1 MTSGGGLGTGT
12 RGSPG
17 IRHLLGI
24 ALEKRNASRSRF
36 VPLKIGA
43 TLDAPRKRF
52 PSEGKENQRKEEGK
66 SKEKEAKSKIL
77 VSANLDF
84 STA

>member
-1 MTSGGGLGTGT
+1 
-12 RGSPG
+12 
-17 IRHLLGI
+17 
-24 ALEKRNASRSRF
+24 
-36 VPLKIGA
+36 LKIGQ

-66 SKEKEAKSKIL
+66 SKEKEAKSKFF
-77 VSANLDF
+77 VSANPNF

>member
-1 MTSGGGLGTGT
+1 
-12 RGSPG
+12 
-17 IRHLLGI
+17 
-24 ALEKRNASRSRF
+24 
-36 VPLKIGA
+36 LKIGA

-52 PSEGKENQRKEEGK
+52 PSEGKKNQRKEEGK

-77 VSANLDF
+77 VSANPDF

>member
-1 MTSGGGLGTGT
+1 VGRRAFAISW
-12 RGSPG
+12 
-17 IRHLLGI
+17 
-24 ALEKRNASRSRF
+24 ALRSKNATPRDRALF
-36 VPLKIGA
+36 LEDGA

-77 VSANLDF
+77 VCANLDF